1 MHTSTVV
8 SSLVASAVL
17 GGLVFALRSAPS
29 TVGEHALAIAE
40 PATALAQAAP
50 TSPTVFA
57 PLTARDDPAIL
68 RRELTARFDAQLA
81 ESTTRSRLEFR
92 RMLDA
97 VVPVPYFGVDS
108 EPVAGGLQ
116 LTHVYPDSGAERAG
130 LVAGDI
136 VLALAGVAT
145 DSKTALARTVRS
157 QRVGAPV
164 EVRFRRGADER
175 VVTTALGARPEED
188 EDDVEQFPDLATP
201 PPAPPAPVKL
211 AFDTAPLGA
220 TPIELVSVL
229 GGHGRIGSWIVVA
242 SGSGRVLRQD
252 DGDPTGIRFPM
263 VIARDFAALDA
274 RVSVRF
280 RYAGGRT
287 DRAAGVVLR
296 YQDPGNYL
304 VARANALEGDLRIFR
319 VVNGDRRTIPGAI
332 VKGATDDDRWHT
344 LEFSAAGAELSAV
357 LDGNVRVTAYD
368 TLFQRG
374 GAGLWTK
381 SDSRTEFDDLELTA
395 TR

>member
-1 MHTSTVV
+1 MHKPTLAFSVLALAAVGGWAHAVLRTP
-8 SSLVASAVL
+8 ASAAERENA
-17 GGLVFALRSAPS
+17 LVESNAG
-29 TVGEHALAIAE
+29 V
-40 PATALAQAAP
+40 AP
-50 TSPTVFA
+50 TQAPAVVFA
-57 PLTARDDPAIL
+57 PLTARDDPAVL
-68 RRELTARFDAQLA
+68 RRELTARFDAQIA
-81 ESTTRSRLEFR
+81 ETATRSRLEFR

-108 EPVAGGLQ
+108 EPVAGGLK
-116 LTHVYPDSGAERAG
+116 LSHVYPDTGAERAG
-130 LVAGDI
+130 LAKDDI
-136 VLALAGVAT
+136 VISLAGVAT
-145 DSKTALARTVRS
+145 DSKTALARNVRS
-157 QRVGAPV
+157 QRVGATI
-164 EVRFRRGADER
+164 EVRYRRGDKEI
-175 VVTTALGARPEED
+175 VTSTTLGARPEED

-201 PPAPPAPVKL
+201 SPAPPPPLTL

-229 GGHGRIGSWIVVA
+229 GGHGRIGSWIVVG
-242 SGSGRVLRQD
+242 SGAGRVLRQD

-263 VIARDFAALDA
+263 VVARDFAALDA
-274 RVSVRF
+274 NVSVRF

-344 LEFSAAGAELSAV
+344 LEFSASGAELEAV
-357 LDGNVRVTAYD
+357 LDGSVRLKAYD

-381 SDSRTEFDDLELTA
+381 SDSRTEFDDLKFEA
-395 TR
+395 SK

>member
-1 MHTSTVV
+1 MRQSI
-8 SSLVASAVL
+8 
-17 GGLVFALRSAPS
+17 LVFGFVTSAALAGVVHAVRRASSGELSAASSAPS
-29 TVGEHALAIAE
+29 ADPDQTATSASAPAL
-40 PATALAQAAP
+40 
-50 TSPTVFA
+50 
-57 PLTARDDPAIL
+57 PLTARDDPAVL
-68 RRELTARFDAQLA
+68 RRELTARFDAHLA
-81 ESTTRSRLEFR
+81 DSITRSRLEFR

-108 EPVAGGLQ
+108 EPVAGGLE

-130 LVAGDI
+130 LAPKDV

-145 DSKTALARTVRS
+145 DTKTALARAVRS
-157 QRVGAPV
+157 QRVGETI
-164 EVRFRRGADER
+164 EVRYRRGDKTLVA
-175 VVTTALGARPEED
+175 TTTLGARPEED
-188 EDDVEQFPDLATP
+188 EDDIEQFPDLATP
-201 PPAPPAPVKL
+201 PPAPPAPL
-211 AFDTAPLGA
+211 TLTFDDQPLGA
-220 TPIELVSVL
+220 LPVALTSVL
-229 GGHGRIGSWIVVA
+229 GGHGRMGSWIVVA
-242 SGSGRVLRQD
+242 AGTGRMLRQD
-252 DGDPTGIRFPM
+252 DGDTTGIRFPM

-344 LEFSAAGAELSAV
+344 LEFSATGPELRAV
-357 LDGNVRVTAYD
+357 LDGDVRVTSYD

-381 SDSRTEFDDLELTA
+381 SDSRTEFDDLKFEA
-395 TR
+395 SK